1 MANEISGLRQAGL
14 QPAQARPVA
23 NALVGGHAQ
32 TEGERG
38 SSSDMITL
46 TDAARLMH
54 RVEQAIKNAP
64 HVDGERIDHI
74 KQQIANGEYQ
84 VNPEELAKRLAQFED
99 GFGNRER
106 NVEGSRTDNGYT
118 YTVSTTTARGTRERT
133 VTIGH
138 DPNSDTLSRDI
149 TRTNVHGE
157 TVMTRHGE
165 LTATEDGY
173 TSHGTITRKNGESI
187 SRQVDVSIDPNAH
200 TLTRVATIDGPNHD
214 YTRKTVFTRDE
225 TGQLT
230 HETEIIRTDNGLT

>member
-14 QPAQARPVA
+14 QPAQARPLA

-38 SSSDMITL
+38 SSDMITL

-64 HVDGERIDHI
+64 HLDVERIDRI
-74 KQQIANGEYQ
+74 KQRIASGEYQ
-84 VNPEELAKRLAQFED
+84 VNPEELAKRISQFED
-99 GFGNRER
+99 GFGDRDR
-106 NVEGSRTDNGYT
+106 SVEASRTENGFT

-133 VTIGH
+133 VTFGH

-157 TVMTRHGE
+157 TVMSRHGE

-173 TSHGTITRKNGESI
+173 TSHGTITRKNGESL
-187 SRQVDVSIDPNAH
+187 SRQIDVSIDPEAH
-200 TLTRVATIDGPNHD
+200 TLTRVATIDGPNQD
-214 YTRKTVFTRDE
+214 YTRTTVFTRDE
-225 TGQLT
+225 SGELT
-230 HETEIIRTDNGLT
+230 HHTEVRRTDNGLT

>member
-14 QPAQARPVA
+14 QPAQARPLA

-38 SSSDMITL
+38 SSDMITL

-64 HVDGERIDHI
+64 HVDSERIDRI
-74 KQQIANGEYQ
+74 KQQIASGDYQ
-84 VNPEELAKRLAQFED
+84 VNPDELAKRIAQFED
-99 GFGNRER
+99 GFGHRDR
-106 NVEGSRTDNGYT
+106 SVEASRTENGFT

-138 DPNSDTLSRDI
+138 DPDSDTLSRDI
-149 TRTNVHGE
+149 TRTNVNGE

-165 LTATEDGY
+165 LTATDDGY
-173 TSHGTITRKNGESI
+173 TTHGTLTRKNGESV
-187 SRQVDVSIDPNAH
+187 SRQVDVSVDREAH
-200 TLTRVATIDGPNHD
+200 TLTRVATVDGVNQD
-214 YTRKTVFTRDE
+214 YVRTTVFSRDE
-225 TGQLT
+225 SGELT
-230 HETEIIRTDNGLT
+230 HHTEIKRLDNGLT